1 MLYCQSH
8 HSYRA
13 IWNAKTRLQK
23 PHVSPLLWFSWPR
36 AHFKSWFRKVR
47 FVSEKEQGKRWLH
60 NDLRNCH
67 PNVEGGLSATDAGIL
82 LFKTLLHKHARRHC
96 VKTSGPSLDT
106 TPCWY
111 CRSKDLWTCTFIS
124 CTGDGM
130 WCDGLQKLLKCL
142 HFDVAKRWGG
152 EGRGQRGIKTTKT
165 PSRTTRV

>member
-47 FVSEKEQGKRWLH
+47 FVSEKEQGKSWLH

-82 LFKTLLHKHARRHC
+82 LFKTLLHKLCCSASLCENQRTQSGYHAML
-96 VKTSGPSLDT
+96 V
-106 TPCWY
+106 
-111 CRSKDLWTCTFIS
+111 
-124 CTGDGM
+124 
-130 WCDGLQKLLKCL
+130 LQKQRLVDMHVYQLYRGWHVMWWTSETAEMPPFWCSKA
-142 HFDVAKRWGG
+142 V
-152 EGRGQRGIKTTKT
+152 GRGVQGPAWHKDY
-165 PSRTTRV
+165 

>member
-1 MLYCQSH
+1 MQ
-8 HSYRA
+8 R
-13 IWNAKTRLQK
+13 RG
-23 PHVSPLLWFSWPR
+23 
-36 AHFKSWFRKVR
+36 FRNLTFHPCFDFLDQELISKAGSGTFG
-47 FVSEKEQGKRWLH
+47 FVSEKEQGISWLH

-67 PNVEGGLSATDAGIL
+67 PNAEGGLSATDAGIL
-82 LFKTLLHKHARRHC
+82 LFNTLLHKHARRHC

-106 TPCWY
+106 APCWY